1 MRDVNFH
8 LFYFDW
14 GAECVTCLL
23 ACLLVGVAVSDLRAM
38 CDTAVWVVALI
49 FW

>member
-1 MRDVNFH
+1 MKEVNFSFI
-8 LFYFDW
+8 LFQLGRRVRY
-14 GAECVTCLL
+14 LL

-38 CDTAVWVVALI
+38 CDAAVRVVALI